1 MNTIVYKMRNFKEFK
16 IIKYIYP
23 FPTEKLGE
31 MVWDKMTLNESKW
44 AVQLTLKGVNDTGDE
59 GETSWDIFFLDNK
72 LQDKIDEV
80 LNKYKVP
87 YVIEELS
94 DLLLKN
100 PDLFSD
106 EFIKKLNSYL
116 EQNLTVDDV
125 LDNIIE
131 VGIDNISIF
140 ERYFLDYN
148 TENKD

>member
-1 MNTIVYKMRNFKEFK
+1 MRNFKDFK

>member
-1 MNTIVYKMRNFKEFK
+1 MRNFKEFK

-59 GETSWDIFFLDNK
+59 GETSWDIFFLDEK

-80 LNKYKVP
+80 LNKYEVP

>member
-1 MNTIVYKMRNFKEFK
+1 MRNFKEFK

-80 LNKYKVP
+80 LNKYEVP

>member
-1 MNTIVYKMRNFKEFK
+1 MRNFKEFK

-80 LNKYKVP
+80 LDKYKVP

-100 PDLFSD
+100 PDLFSN
-106 EFIKKLNSYL
+106 EFIEKLNSYL

>member
-1 MNTIVYKMRNFKEFK
+1 
-16 IIKYIYP
+16 
-23 FPTEKLGE
+23 

>member
-1 MNTIVYKMRNFKEFK
+1 MRNFKEFK

>member
-1 MNTIVYKMRNFKEFK
+1 MRNFKEFK

-59 GETSWDIFFLDNK
+59 GETSWDIFSLDNK